1 MFNRKI
7 MNEEKDVKTD
17 PVEGGLKK
25 KKKKEVESPVKAGL
39 KNKEDIVNNWLP
51 RYTGRT
57 LADFTGF
64 ILLTNF
70 SRYLNLF
77 SEWNGNAPIVG
88 LDKPMQSV
96 SANGITL
103 INFGMGSPMA
113 ATMMDLLMAIK
124 PKAVLFLGK
133 CGGLK
138 KKNNIGDLILPIAAI
153 RGEGT
158 SNDYFPPEVPALP
171 SFALQKAISTTIR
184 DHSRDYWTGTV
195 YTTNRRV
202 WEHDKSFK
210 KYLKSLRAMAVDMET
225 ATIFTTGFANKI
237 PTGAL
242 LLVSDQPM
250 IPEGVKTAESDSKV
264 TEQYVE
270 THLRVGIDSLKQLI
284 NNGLTVKHLKF

>member
-1 MFNRKI
+1 MRKKVENI
-7 MNEEKDVKTD
+7 VEA
-17 PVEGGLKK
+17 PVVSKK
-25 KKKKEVESPVKAGL
+25 PNDVESPLKSGL
-39 KNKEDIVNNWLP
+39 KNKTDIVNNWLP
-51 RYTGRT
+51 RYTGRP
-57 LADFTGF
+57 LIEFSRF

-70 SRYLNLF
+70 SKYLNLF
-77 SEWNGNAPIVG
+77 SEWNDNAPIVG

-113 ATMMDLLMAIK
+113 ATMMDLLTAIQ
-124 PKAVLFLGK
+124 PQAVLFLGK

-138 KKNNIGDLILPIAAI
+138 KKNKIGDLILPIAAI

-158 SNDYFPPEVPALP
+158 SNDYLPAEVPALP
-171 SFALQKAISTTIR
+171 AFALQKAISTTIR

-250 IPEGVKTAESDSKV
+250 IPEGVKTAESDSNV

-284 NNGLTVKHLKF
+284 NKGLTVKHLKF